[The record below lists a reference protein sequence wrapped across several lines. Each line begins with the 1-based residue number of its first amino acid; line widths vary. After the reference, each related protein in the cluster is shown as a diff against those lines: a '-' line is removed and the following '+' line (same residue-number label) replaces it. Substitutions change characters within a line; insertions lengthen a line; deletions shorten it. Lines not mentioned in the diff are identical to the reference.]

1 MSIQL
6 CQEAAGEFR
15 ADNRV
20 DLRQEPTKHEHQF
33 TPVWQSDGTLVD
45 WCHCGQEREC
55 DFSVLEKFLHCCIRV
70 KSDYLRERDKSISVA
85 QKQKFAQAA
94 ADKDKQIAWLEEQI
108 EKRSPGN
115 SSSTLA
121 VSYLALDEIRRDG
134 GTQPRAAIDLKHVKL
149 LEEQIEDDKELEPV
163 VVFYDGES
171 YWLADGFHRYAAHKN
186 QDKEAI
192 ACVIHQ
198 GTRREAVLYSV
209 GANADHKP
217 ALPRSREDKRRAV
230 MTLLQDPEWGKWS
243 DREIAER
250 CKVHHN
256 TVGKIRASL
265 TGYLSS
271 EKRTYKTKHST
282 TAKMNIANIGKSG
295 QELPNPETA
304 IVELGTG
311 EQEPVEVEKLKPAI
325 AQHLQLAEGKL
336 VEICVP
342 NDNKINGR
350 WGRTAAV
357 TAFTVEVWLRDV
369 DTIMMQKYTLKY
381 QQLIPLPLEKE
392 PQLKKICD
400 RISCLR
406 QCNLDPF
413 EVEILDLLERPVVL
427 TPTEL
432 EYLAHIEKRHG
443 IAQNE

>member
-1 MSIQL
+1 MSTQL

-15 ADNRV
+15 VDDCV
-20 DLRQEPTKHEHQF
+20 DLRQEFTKHEHQF
-33 TPVWQSDGTLVD
+33 TPIWRANGTLID

-55 DFSVLEKFLHCCIRV
+55 NVSVLERFLQACISA
-70 KSDYLRERDKSISVA
+70 KNDYLRERDKSKSA
-85 QKQKFAQAA
+85 TQKQKFAQAA

-108 EKRSPGN
+108 EKRSPGI
-115 SSSTLA
+115 SSST
-121 VSYLALDEIRRDG
+121 SYLALDEIRRDG

-149 LEEQIEDDKELEPV
+149 LEEQIEDGKELEPV

-192 ACVIHQ
+192 TCFIHQ

-230 MTLLQDPEWGKWS
+230 ITLLQDPEWGKWS
-243 DREIAER
+243 NYKIAEVAR
-250 CKVHHN
+250 VNEK
-256 TVGKIRASL
+256 TVRNIRASL
-265 TGYLSS
+265 TTDFRSDNS
-271 EKRTYKTKHST
+271 MRTYETKHG
-282 TAKMNIANIGKSG
+282 TAATMNVANIGKPS
-295 QELPNPETA
+295 QESPNPEA
-304 IVELGTG
+304 ASVEFDTK
-311 EQEPVEVEKLKPAI
+311 EQELITTNLLKPAI
-325 AQHLQLAEGKL
+325 TEHLQLAEGGL
-336 VEICVP
+336 VEISVP

-350 WGRTAAV
+350 WGRIAAV
-357 TAFTVEVWLRDV
+357 TLYTVEVWLRDI
-369 DTIMMQKYTLKY
+369 DTMMMQKYTLKY

-392 PQLKKICD
+392 PQLKKIGD

-406 QCNLDPF
+406 RCNLDPF
-413 EVEILDLLERPVVL
+413 EVEILNLLERPVVL

-443 IAQNE
+443 IAQDQ